1 MILCFENGA
10 PNYLRV
16 DGEGGGISENNKTLR
31 RHVNKIDEKYLLRLR
46 FSLLTKYYNVIAKI

>member
-31 RHVNKIDEKYLLRLR
+31 RHVNKIDESRFLDYDFHYLPNIIM
-46 FSLLTKYYNVIAKI
+46 SYQ

>member
-1 MILCFENGA
+1 MKFCSVNPQFAMILCFENGA

-31 RHVNKIDEKYLLRLR
+31 RHVNKIDEK
-46 FSLLTKYYNVIAKI
+46 